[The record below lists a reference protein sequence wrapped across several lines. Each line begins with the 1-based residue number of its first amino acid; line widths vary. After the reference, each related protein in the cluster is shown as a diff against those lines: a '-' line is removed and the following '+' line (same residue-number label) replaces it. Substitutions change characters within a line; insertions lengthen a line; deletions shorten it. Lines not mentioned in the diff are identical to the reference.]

1 MRLLFCL
8 PTTAL
13 SGGVKVIFEL
23 GNRLADDGT
32 QVDVFSFAGEPTWF
46 GLRARLLE
54 TRELAAVDF
63 DAYDFVVVSNAFFVP
78 LVLPHVHR
86 ARLILLC
93 QDYESFHHATGGLA
107 TYADFVSPS
116 AAFDDIY
123 RLDIPLVATSKPIAG
138 LLKQH
143 TGRSAYYLP
152 VAIDQT
158 IFRPMPQKMPGSR
171 KRVLLVGNYLM
182 PYKGMS
188 DGLAAVRMLSHE
200 MPIELVIATQER
212 RSRAFFDELPFPVE
226 LHFCPPET
234 AMPGIMASCDAYC
247 CTSWYE
253 GLGLPALECFSC
265 GIPVVSTRTY
275 GVMDYGVDEEN
286 LLLAQ
291 PNDPD
296 DLCRQLRRVLQDPAL
311 ADRLRHGGSTTVAS
325 AYDWAASVRR
335 FKEILRDI
343 EHSYAGAG
351 AVSAAAMNELLARLE
366 QTGAFTPIE
375 VFRRYQ
381 DLAADL
387 DVVVRELLAEGPSA
401 KAMETVEKLRQEFRR
416 YLEHDRTQY
425 YSAFRA
431 KYDFCGLLV
440 SLRTS
445 DRFTQHL
452 SRVLEQSHDR
462 AAHTPATLS
471 EVRYPLV

>member
-23 GNRLADDGT
+23 GNRLSDEGH
-32 QVDVFSFAGEPTWF
+32 QVDVFSFAGAPTWF

-54 TRELAAVDF
+54 TRDLAGVDF

-86 ARLILLC
+86 ARVILLC
-93 QDYESFHHATGGLA
+93 QDYESFHHASGGLA
-107 TYADFVSPS
+107 TYADFIAPSP
-116 AAFDDIY
+116 AFDDIY
-123 RLDIPLVATSKPIAG
+123 RLDIPLVAISRPVAE

-143 TGRSAYYLP
+143 TGRSAHYLP
-152 VAIDQT
+152 MAIDRT
-158 IFRPMPQKMPGSR
+158 IFRPMPRKMPGSR

-188 DGLAAVRMLSHE
+188 DGLAALRMLAKE
-200 MPIELVIATQER
+200 MPLELVIATQER
-212 RSRAFFDELPFPVE
+212 RSRAFFDDLPFPIE
-226 LHFCPPET
+226 LHFCPGEA
-234 AMPGIMASCDAYC
+234 AMPEIMASCDVYC

-253 GLGLPALECFSC
+253 GLGLPALECFCC
-265 GIPVVSTRTY
+265 GVPVVSTRTY

-296 DLCRQLRRVLQDPAL
+296 DLCRQLRRVLQDPTL
-311 ADRLRHGGSTTVAS
+311 ADRLRLGGANTVAS
-325 AYDWAASVRR
+325 AYEWATSVRR
-335 FKEILRDI
+335 FKEILSDI
-343 EHSYAGAG
+343 EHSDASTKPA
-351 AVSAAAMNELLARLE
+351 STAAMNELLARLE
-366 QTGAFTPIE
+366 QTGALTPIE
-375 VFRRYQ
+375 VFRHYQ

-401 KAMETVEKLRQEFRR
+401 GALETVGKLRQEFRR

-431 KYDFCGLLV
+431 KYDFCGLLL
-440 SLRTS
+440 SLRGS
-445 DRFTQHL
+445 DRFTHHL
-452 SRVLEQSHDR
+452 SRVLEQSHGR

-471 EVRYPLV
+471 EVRYPIV